1 MQYKN
6 QLRNFYIPEEQSIY
20 LLNANDAKKLKDWVA
35 LCISELQKLGYTDIE
50 LIGKGAYGFAFAGLD
65 ASAQECVFKFS
76 RINLPQHIQERL
88 ADEAFMLSQVDH
100 PNVPRYITYQLVKKQ
115 GILMMQRGK
124 GIDLEQYS
132 LKHGRLSARQLID
145 IAYQLANVLQA
156 LRRHRKDG
164 ELAPIV
170 HGDIKPSNLIL
181 DEVTGHL
188 SVIDWGSSVFAQ
200 LDAQGQYLSNN
211 VMQLMSAD
219 LHTSNARMGDV
230 YFIGSEQRFGALSS
244 PRFDEQGVA
253 GTLYALASGQSCR
266 FGRKAIPARS
276 LGLPVEFATMLD
288 SMLADDAGLRAQAG
302 DYFLQ
307 HMPRLKHL
315 LLPELTMFDDTP
327 LLPVWVSPQLRELDT
342 VVYSSRKSFLREHS
356 DEEGIAYVDDV
367 QLERYYKNY
376 LEGMGETEKAFVAAV
391 SRLARF
397 PVVGGLAIHWQASGV
412 YIDSSLN
419 LYDASL
425 CEAFALSVNNVV
437 TLARAIG
444 KVGIFKACLFNARNT
459 IHISRDST
467 REPFIPAAGAAIP
480 YQLAPVLSSED
491 ASKQHSYFEDG
502 KDPDEQLILPD
513 AIMDDIAR
521 LNLIRHT
528 GCIIFE
534 VSTLY
539 MKIHSYFRLLDPQA
553 ELEFHRLLQS
563 ILAKVALI
571 SGEGVGGFMKLPYKD
586 TRFFSH
592 QAQQPMCYYPA
603 NPLLSERNAGPNR
616 ANLNQS
622 GRAEH

>member
-1 MQYKN
+1 MQDKN

-35 LCISELQKLGYTDIE
+35 LCISELEKLGYKQIE

-65 ASAQECVFKFS
+65 NSGQACVFKFS

-88 ADEAFMLSQVDH
+88 ADEAFMLSQVKH
-100 PNVPRYITYQLVKKQ
+100 PNVPRYITYQVVKKQ

-124 GIDLEQYS
+124 GVDLERYS
-132 LKHGRLSARQLID
+132 LQHGRLSARLLID
-145 IAYQLANVLQA
+145 IACQLADVLQA
-156 LRRHRKDG
+156 LRGFHKDG
-164 ELAPIV
+164 ELQPIV
-170 HGDIKPSNLIL
+170 HGDIKPSNLVF
-181 DEVTGHL
+181 DAQTGQI

-200 LDAQGQYLSNN
+200 VDAQGQYLSNN

-219 LHTSNARMGDV
+219 LQSSNARMGDV
-230 YFIGSEQRFGALSS
+230 YFIGSEQRCGALSS

-266 FGRKAIPARS
+266 FGFKAIPARS
-276 LGLPVEFATMLD
+276 LGLPVEFATLLD
-288 SMLADDAGLRAQAG
+288 SMLSDDAHLRTRAG

-307 HMPRLKHL
+307 QMPRLKHL
-315 LLPELTMFDDTP
+315 VLPERNLFDDVP
-327 LLPVWVSPQLRELDT
+327 VLPVWVSPQMRELDT
-342 VVYSSRKSFLREHS
+342 VVYSSRKSFLREHN
-356 DEEGIAYVDDV
+356 EQGGIAYVDDV

-397 PVVGGLAIHWQASGV
+397 PVVGGIAIHWQHSGV

-419 LYDASL
+419 LYDDSLQAS
-425 CEAFALSVNNVV
+425 FALSVNNVV
-437 TLARAIG
+437 TLARAIA

-459 IHISRDST
+459 IHISRNST
-467 REPFIPAAGAAIP
+467 NEPFQPETKAAIP
-480 YQLAPVLSSED
+480 YQLAPVLSTED

-534 VSTLY
+534 VTPLY
-539 MKIHSYFRLLDPQA
+539 MKVHSYYRLLDPQA
-553 ELEFHRLLQS
+553 EAEFNRLLQN
-563 ILAKVALI
+563 ILSNVTLI
-571 SGEGVGGFMKLPYKD
+571 SGEGVGGFMKLPFKD

-592 QAQQPMCYYPA
+592 QVQQSQCYYPS
-603 NPLLSERNAGPNR
+603 NPLQHG
-616 ANLNQS
+616 
-622 GRAEH
+622 

>member
-1 MQYKN
+1 MQDKN

-20 LLNANDAKKLKDWVA
+20 LLNTNDAKKLKDWVA
-35 LCISELQKLGYTDIE
+35 LCISELEKLGYSDIE

-65 ASAQECVFKFS
+65 ASSQACVFKFS

-88 ADEAFMLSQVDH
+88 ADEAYMLSQVQH
-100 PNVPRYITYQLVKKQ
+100 PNVPRYITYQVVKKQ

-124 GIDLEQYS
+124 GIDLEHYS
-132 LKHGRLSARQLID
+132 LQHGRLSARLLID
-145 IAYQLANVLQA
+145 IACQLADVLLA
-156 LRRHRKDG
+156 LRSHSKDG
-164 ELAPIV
+164 ELQPIV
-170 HGDIKPSNLIL
+170 HGDVKPSNLVF
-181 DEVTGHL
+181 DEQSGMISL
-188 SVIDWGSSVFAQ
+188 IDWGSSVFAQ
-200 LDAQGQYLSNN
+200 LDANGQYLSNN

-219 LHTSNARMGDV
+219 LQTSNARMGDV
-230 YFIGSEQRFGALSS
+230 YFIGPEQRTGALSS

-266 FGRKAIPARS
+266 FGSKAIPARS

-288 SMLADDAGLRAQAG
+288 SMLSDDAQLRAQAG

-315 LLPELTMFDDTP
+315 VLPELP
-327 LLPVWVSPQLRELDT
+327 LFEDIAQLPVWVSPQVRELDT

-356 DEEGIAYVDDV
+356 EEEGIAYVDDV

-376 LEGMGETEKAFVAAV
+376 LAGMGETEKAFVAAV

-397 PVVGGLAIHWQASGV
+397 PVVGGLAIHWQASGI

-419 LYDASL
+419 LYDTSL
-425 CEAFALSVNNVV
+425 AESFALSVNNVV
-437 TLARAIG
+437 TLARAIA

-459 IHISRDST
+459 IHISRSSIA
-467 REPFIPAAGAAIP
+467 EPFIAAGDAHIP
-480 YQLAPVLSSED
+480 YQLAPVLSTED

-502 KDPDEQLILPD
+502 RDPDEQLVLPD

-534 VSTLY
+534 VTALY
-539 MKIHSYFRLLDPQA
+539 MKIHSYYRLLDPAA
-553 ELEFHRLLQS
+553 EVEFNRLLQS
-563 ILAKVALI
+563 ILTKVALI

-592 QAQQPMCYYPA
+592 QAQQPVCYYPS
-603 NPLLSERNAGPNR
+603 NPHKIVS
-616 ANLNQS
+616 
-622 GRAEH
+622 

>member
-20 LLNANDAKKLKDWVA
+20 LLNTNDAKKLKDWVA
-35 LCISELQKLGYTDIE
+35 LCISELQKLGYAGIE

-65 ASAQECVFKFS
+65 ASGQDCVFKFS
-76 RINLPQHIQERL
+76 RINLPQHIQDRL
-88 ADEAFMLSQVDH
+88 ADEAFMLSQVEH
-100 PNVPRYITYQLVKKQ
+100 PNVPRYITYQVVKKQ
-115 GILMMQRGK
+115 GILMMQRAK

-132 LKHGRLSARQLID
+132 LKHGRLPVRLLID
-145 IAYQLANVLQA
+145 IASQLADVLLA
-156 LRRHRKDG
+156 LRQHQKNA
-164 ELAPIV
+164 ELQPIV
-170 HGDIKPSNLIL
+170 HGDIKPSNLVY
-181 DEVTGHL
+181 DETTDAVSL
-188 SVIDWGSSVFAQ
+188 IDWGSSVYAQ
-200 LDAQGQYLSNN
+200 LDAQGQFISTN

-219 LHTSNARMGDV
+219 LQTTNARMGDV
-230 YFIGSEQRFGALSS
+230 YFIGAEQRNGGLSS

-266 FGRKAIPARS
+266 FGCKAIPARS
-276 LGLPVEFATMLD
+276 LGLPVEFATILD
-288 SMLADDAGLRAQAG
+288 SMLSDDAALRAQAG

-307 HMPRLKHL
+307 QMPRLKRL
-315 LLPELTMFDDTP
+315 VLPDIRLFDDIP
-327 LLPVWVSPQLRELDT
+327 ALPVWVSPNVRELDT

-356 DEEGIAYVDDV
+356 EEDNIAYVDDV

-376 LEGMGETEKAFVAAV
+376 LQGMGETEKAFVAAV
-391 SRLARF
+391 SRLARY
-397 PVVGGLAIHWQASGV
+397 PVVGGLAIHWQANGV

-425 CEAFALSVNNVV
+425 ATSFAVSVNNVV
-437 TLARAIG
+437 TLARAIA

-459 IHISRDST
+459 IHISRST
-467 REPFIPAAGAAIP
+467 ITEPFIPVPDAAIP

-502 KDPDEQLILPD
+502 KDPDEQLVLPD

-534 VSTLY
+534 VTPLY
-539 MKIHSYFRLLDPQA
+539 MKIHSYYRLLDPAA
-553 ELEFHRLLQS
+553 EPEFKRLLQS
-563 ILAKVALI
+563 ILSKVHLI
-571 SGEGVGGFMKLPYKD
+571 SGEGVGGFMKLPFKD

-592 QAQQPMCYYPA
+592 QAQQPVCNYPA
-603 NPLLSERNAGPNR
+603 NPLVYHVAP
-616 ANLNQS
+616 
-622 GRAEH
+622 

>member
-20 LLNANDAKKLKDWVA
+20 LLNTNDAKKLKDWVA
-35 LCISELQKLGYTDIE
+35 LCISELEKLGYRQIE

-65 ASAQECVFKFS
+65 SSAQACVFKFS
-76 RINLPQHIQERL
+76 RINLPQHIQDRL
-88 ADEAFMLSQVDH
+88 ADEAYMLSQVTH
-100 PNVPRYITYQLVKKQ
+100 PNVPRYITYQVVKKQ

-124 GIDLEQYS
+124 GIDLEQFG
-132 LKHGRLSARQLID
+132 LNKGRLPTRLLID
-145 IAYQLANVLQA
+145 IACQLANVLLA
-156 LRRHRKDG
+156 LREHRKDG
-164 ELAPIV
+164 ELQPIV
-170 HGDIKPSNLIL
+170 HGDIKPSNLVF
-181 DEVTGHL
+181 DEQTGL
-188 SVIDWGSSVFAQ
+188 VSLIDWGSSVFAQ

-219 LHTSNARMGDV
+219 LHSSNARMGDV
-230 YFIGSEQRFGALSS
+230 YFIGPEQRNGALSS

-253 GTLYALASGQSCR
+253 STLYALASGQSCR

-288 SMLADDAGLRAQAG
+288 SMLSDDAQLRAQAG
-302 DYFLQ
+302 DFFLQ
-307 HMPRLKHL
+307 QMPRLKHL
-315 LLPELTMFDDTP
+315 VLPDIELFDDAP
-327 LLPVWVSPQLRELDT
+327 MLPVWVSPQVRELDT

-356 DEEGIAYVDDV
+356 EEDGIAYVDDV

-391 SRLARF
+391 SRLARY

-419 LYDASL
+419 LYDDSL
-425 CEAFALSVNNVV
+425 AKSFALSVNNVV
-437 TLARAIG
+437 SLARAIA

-459 IHISRDST
+459 IHISRANVQQ
-467 REPFIPAAGAAIP
+467 PFLPPVDAVIP
-480 YQLAPVLSSED
+480 YQLAPVLSNED

-502 KDPDEQLILPD
+502 KDPDEQLVLPD
-513 AIMDDIAR
+513 TIMADIAS

-534 VSTLY
+534 VTSLY
-539 MKIHSYFRLLDPQA
+539 MKIHSYYRLLDPNA
-553 ELEFHRLLQS
+553 EAEFRTLLQN
-563 ILAKVALI
+563 ILAKVSEI
-571 SGEGVGGFMKLPYKD
+571 TGEGVGGFMKLPYKD
-586 TRFFSH
+586 TRFFAH
-592 QAQQPMCYYPA
+592 QSQLPVHYYPA
-603 NPLLSERNAGPNR
+603 NPLKTAGKP
-616 ANLNQS
+616 
-622 GRAEH
+622 

>member
-1 MQYKN
+1 MMQYKN

-35 LCISELQKLGYTDIE
+35 LCISELEKLGYNQIE
-50 LIGKGAYGFAFAGLD
+50 LIGKGAYGFAFAGVD
-65 ASAQECVFKFS
+65 ASGQSCVFKFS
-76 RINLPQHIQERL
+76 RINLPQHIQDRL
-88 ADEAFMLSQVDH
+88 ADEAYMLSQVRH
-100 PNVPRYITYQLVKKQ
+100 PNVPRYITYQVVKKQ

-124 GIDLEQYS
+124 GIDLEHYS
-132 LKHGRLSARQLID
+132 LKHGRLPVRLLID
-145 IAYQLANVLQA
+145 IACQLADVLLA
-156 LRRHRKDG
+156 LRRYSKDG
-164 ELAPIV
+164 ELQPIV
-170 HGDIKPSNLIL
+170 HGDIKPSNLVY
-181 DEVTGHL
+181 DEHSGQVSL
-188 SVIDWGSSVFAQ
+188 IDWGSSVFAQ
-200 LDAQGQYLSNN
+200 LDADSQYLSNN

-219 LHTSNARMGDV
+219 LHSSNARMGDV
-230 YFIGSEQRFGALSS
+230 YFIGAEQRSGALSS
-244 PRFDEQGVA
+244 PRFDEQGLA

-276 LGLPVEFATMLD
+276 LGLPVEFATLLD
-288 SMLADDAGLRAQAG
+288 SMLADDAPLRYQAG
-302 DYFLQ
+302 DYFLSQ
-307 HMPRLKHL
+307 MPRLKHL
-315 LLPELTMFDDTP
+315 VLPDLPLFDDTS
-327 LLPVWVSPQLRELDT
+327 LLPVWVSPHMRELDT

-356 DEEGIAYVDDV
+356 EEDGIAYVDDV

-425 CEAFALSVNNVV
+425 SKSFALSVNNVV
-437 TLARAIG
+437 TLARAIA

-459 IHISRDST
+459 IHIARSSVT
-467 REPFIPAAGAAIP
+467 EAFMPPAAAAIP

-513 AIMDDIAR
+513 AIMDDIAK

-534 VSTLY
+534 VSSLY
-539 MKIHSYFRLLDPQA
+539 MKIHSYYRLLDPSA
-553 ELEFHRLLQS
+553 ETAFNRLLQS
-563 ILAKVALI
+563 ILQKVSLI
-571 SGEGVGGFMKLPYKD
+571 SGEGVGGFMKLPFKD

-592 QAQQPMCYYPA
+592 QPQLPQRYYPA
-603 NPLLSERNAGPNR
+603 NPVKDNP
-616 ANLNQS
+616 
-622 GRAEH
+622 

>member
-20 LLNANDAKKLKDWVA
+20 LLNTNDAKKLKDWVA
-35 LCISELQKLGYTDIE
+35 LCISELEKLGYKQIE

-65 ASAQECVFKFS
+65 ASDQACVFKFS

-88 ADEAFMLSQVDH
+88 ADEAYMLSQVEH
-100 PNVPRYITYQLVKKQ
+100 PNVPRYITYQVVKKQ

-124 GIDLEQYS
+124 GIDLEHYS
-132 LKHGRLSARQLID
+132 LKVGRLSARLLID
-145 IAYQLANVLQA
+145 IASQLADVLKA
-156 LRRHRKDG
+156 LRQHRKDG
-164 ELAPIV
+164 ELQPIV
-170 HGDIKPSNLIL
+170 HGDIKPSNLVFDANSGL
-181 DEVTGHL
+181 VSL
-188 SVIDWGSSVFAQ
+188 IDWGSSVFAQ
-200 LDAQGQYLSNN
+200 LDAQGQYLSHN

-219 LHTSNARMGDV
+219 LQTTNARMGDV
-230 YFIGSEQRFGALSS
+230 YFIGAEQRSGALSS

-266 FGRKAIPARS
+266 FGHKAIPARS
-276 LGLPVEFATMLD
+276 LGLPVEFATILD
-288 SMLADDAGLRAQAG
+288 SMLSDDAALRAQAG

-307 HMPRLKHL
+307 HMPRLKQL
-315 LLPELTMFDDTP
+315 VLPALNLFDDTP
-327 LLPVWVSPQLRELDT
+327 VLPVWVSPSVRELDT
-342 VVYSSRKSFLREHS
+342 VVYSSRKSFLREHN
-356 DEEGIAYVDDV
+356 EEHNIAYVDDV

-376 LEGMGETEKAFVAAV
+376 LQGMGETEKAFVAAV
-391 SRLARF
+391 SRLARY
-397 PVVGGLAIHWQASGV
+397 PVVGGLAIHWQANGV

-425 CEAFALSVNNVV
+425 AAAFALSVNNVV
-437 TLARAIG
+437 TLARAIA

-459 IHISRDST
+459 IHISRQST
-467 REPFIPAAGAAIP
+467 VQPFIPAADAAIP

-502 KDPDEQLILPD
+502 KDPDEQLVLPD

-534 VSTLY
+534 VSSLY
-539 MKIHSYFRLLDPQA
+539 MKIHSYYRLLDPDA
-553 ELEFHRLLQS
+553 EQEFKQLLQS
-563 ILAKVALI
+563 IVAKVTQI
-571 SGEGVGGFMKLPYKD
+571 TGEGVGGFMKLPYKD

-592 QAQQPMCYYPA
+592 QAQLPPCSYPA
-603 NPLLSERNAGPNR
+603 NPLL
-616 ANLNQS
+616 
-622 GRAEH
+622 